1 MIKVNFKL
9 ILDYFIEMYEIFIIE
24 KKYFWECNMWCFWKG
39 KYDNKYN
46 KIKI

>member
-24 KKYFWECNMWCFWKG
+24 KNIFGNVICDVFEKENMIM
-39 KYDNKYN
+39 NI
-46 KIKI
+46 IK

>member
-24 KKYFWECNMWCFWKG
+24 KIIFGNVICDVFEKENMII
-39 KYDNKYN
+39 NI
-46 KIKI
+46 IK

>member
-24 KKYFWECNMWCFWKG
+24 KNIFGNVICGVFEKG
-39 KYDNKYN
+39 KYDNEYN